1 MSQTSLEQAL
11 RDLPRVGRLV
21 KHRPRRDVWR
31 FEVEGKP
38 YYLYFHPSPS
48 PMSLSRRLAGSP
60 ALSEFTRL
68 QWLQKA
74 GVPAPRAI
82 ATLMGFSID
91 GRRGDAV
98 VVEAI
103 EPSLPLDQY
112 FNNLELEGR
121 SSPRHW
127 KLIQR
132 VIDLLEKMGRAELGH
147 GKLSIG
153 DLLVRDDQVYLLG
166 ASSVHKN
173 GLRLSDLQRLE
184 LSARPH
190 ATRTDLQRAWKRL
203 GPGGRMP
210 PRNPL
215 GPRVWRKASERA
227 FEEGWSVGELSQQSW
242 NGFFFKQTKLPRRWS
257 PASKLEISESD
268 WQKAFPLML
277 QQIESGQ
284 FEVLKVGPSADVFA
298 GEVILGGRPVSVVVK
313 RPKRKFWYR
322 YINEIGRGSRS
333 RRAWK
338 KAWQLIVRSV
348 PTAWPMLLMERRV
361 MGYVVDSMLVCEKIE
376 GKTLST
382 ADLKESLGPCE
393 YHRLLHRCGALL
405 RRLEQGGLFLYD
417 AKADN
422 WIVREDEQ
430 LGPVP
435 LLVDVDSVRW
445 LRPRGGLQRLLRSLR
460 EDQAI
465 DFTPA
470 DADALVRGYTPFGS
484 EQQRSMLHG
493 MRDATNG
500 QAPPPRP
507 APATSASSVEPGRE
521 TEG

>member
-1 MSQTSLEQAL
+1 M
-11 RDLPRVGRLV
+11 
-21 KHRPRRDVWR
+21 KHRPRREVWR

-38 YYLYFHPSPS
+38 YYLYFHPAPS
-48 PMSLSRRLAGSP
+48 PMSVSRRLHGST
-60 ALSEFTRL
+60 ALAEFARL

-121 SSPRHW
+121 PSPRHW
-127 KLIQR
+127 KLTQR
-132 VIDLLEKMGRAELGH
+132 VIELLEKMGRAELGH
-147 GKLSIG
+147 DRLSLG
-153 DLLVRDDQVYLLG
+153 DLLVKDDQVFLLG
-166 ASSVHKN
+166 ASAVHKN
-173 GLRLSDLQRLE
+173 GLNLSDLQRLE

-190 ATRTDLQRAWKRL
+190 ATRTDLQRLWNRL
-203 GPGGRMP
+203 GPAGRMP

-227 FEEGWSVGELSQQSW
+227 FEEGWSVGELANQGW
-242 NGFFFKQTKLPRRWS
+242 NGFFFKQTRLPRRWS
-257 PASKLEISESD
+257 PASRLEISESD
-268 WQKAFPLML
+268 WQRAFPLML

-298 GEVILGGRPVSVVVK
+298 GEVILGGKPVSVVVK

-376 GKTLST
+376 GRTLSSP
-382 ADLKESLGPCE
+382 DVKEALGTSQ

-422 WIVREDEQ
+422 WMVREDER
-430 LGPVP
+430 LGPLP

-460 EDQAI
+460 EDPALG
-465 DFTPA
+465 FTEA
-470 DADALVRGYTPFGS
+470 DADALVRGYMPFGS
-484 EQQRSMLHG
+484 NQQRALLQG
-493 MRDATNG
+493 TGDATNG
-500 QAPPPRP
+500 QVMHPR
-507 APATSASSVEPGRE
+507 AAAAGRE
-521 TEG
+521 AQG